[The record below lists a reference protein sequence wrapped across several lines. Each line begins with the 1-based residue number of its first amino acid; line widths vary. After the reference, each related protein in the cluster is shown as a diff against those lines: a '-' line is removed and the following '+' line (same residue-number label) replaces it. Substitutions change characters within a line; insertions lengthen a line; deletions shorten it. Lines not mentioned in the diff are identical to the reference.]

1 MEAKKILIFLL
12 IIVLISITLFGMNS
26 VTSMD
31 NLAYV
36 VAVGFDIKDTGKLE
50 LSFQIALPS
59 GTEGGASGSS
69 SSQSSSSIVTSVE
82 CNSFE
87 SGINLVNSYLSKELN
102 LSHCKAV
109 VFSEEIAS
117 QGIGEYLYTLI
128 NHIEIRPTCNVIIS
142 KCNAKYFLNNSSPML
157 DQLSSKYYE
166 IASTSERVTGY
177 TYNITLLDFFS
188 DFADSFTESFATLG
202 SVNDGNI
209 SSNGLNNDSSNNSS
223 SKNNSDQSSSNLSQE
238 GTDDSYVASETPID
252 SQKNIEN
259 LGLAVFKGDKLV
271 GELNGVECIAHLI
284 LTNELE
290 NAVIS
295 VPSPFESTNYIDL
308 LIIHRFDY
316 STPIGE
322 TMEALNEVIKEG
334 KVRYIG
340 ASAMYAYQLQKMQ
353 DYAEYHNLH
362 KFISM
367 QNHYNLIY
375 REEEREMMKL
385 LVEQN
390 MSSTPYSP
398 LAAGRLA
405 RLWNSDSLRARK
417 DLFAVGKY
425 DGNKDKDFQIVQ
437 RVYQLAKNYNV
448 TQSEIALNWLLN
460 KKPVASTIL
469 GATKTKYIDEAIK
482 ALDIKLSENDLNY
495 LEELYVPHKV
505 VGALDK

>member
-1 MEAKKILIFLL
+1 MEAKKILIFML

-87 SGINLVNSYLSKELN
+87 SGINLVNSYLGKELN

-209 SSNGLNNDSSNNSS
+209 SSSRANNNSS
-223 SKNNSDQSSSNLSQE
+223 YSSSSRSNNNSANSSSNGSNSDQSSSSLSSE

-308 LIIHRFDY
+308 YLTNSKCKTKVY
-316 STPIGE
+316 LTNGTPY
-322 TMEALNEVIKEG
+322 IKPC
-334 KVRYIG
+334 IDL
-340 ASAMYAYQLQKMQ
+340 SARI
-353 DYAEYHNLH
+353 
-362 KFISM
+362 ISM
-367 QNHYNLIY
+367 
-375 REEEREMMKL
+375 
-385 LVEQN
+385 
-390 MSSTPYSP
+390 
-398 LAAGRLA
+398 
-405 RLWNSDSLRARK
+405 SDDYK
-417 DLFAVGKY
+417 DLTEENIELIEEYTKYYVERFIYDYLYKTAKVFKSDITAFGKY
-425 DGNKDKDFQIVQ
+425 AVSNFATIDEWND
-437 RVYQLAKNYNV
+437 Y
-448 TQSEIALNWLLN
+448 NWLDNYQNSFFNVDINVDIVSRYL
-460 KKPVASTIL
+460 L
-469 GATKTKYIDEAIK
+469 IDT
-482 ALDIKLSENDLNY
+482 
-495 LEELYVPHKV
+495 
-505 VGALDK
+505 

>member
-1 MEAKKILIFLL
+1 MRAKKILVFTLIVVLL
-12 IIVLISITLFGMNS
+12 FITLFGMNS

-59 GTEGGASGSS
+59 GSEGSSSGSS

-87 SGINLVNSYLSKELN
+87 SGVNLVNSYLSKELN
-102 LSHCKAV
+102 LSHCKAI

-128 NHIEIRPTCNVIIS
+128 NHVEIRPTCNVIIS

-188 DFADSFTESFATLG
+188 DFADSFTECFATLG
-202 SVNDGNI
+202 SVNDGDI
-209 SSNGLNNDSSNNSS
+209 SNNSTSSGSNNDSSNSS
-223 SKNNSDQSSSNLSQE
+223 SNGSNSDQPSSSLSSE

-252 SQKNIEN
+252 SQENIEN

-271 GELNGVECIAHLI
+271 GELNGLECIAHLI

-308 LIIHRFDY
+308 YLTNSKCKTKVY
-316 STPIGE
+316 LTNGTPY
-322 TMEALNEVIKEG
+322 IKPS
-334 KVRYIG
+334 IDL
-340 ASAMYAYQLQKMQ
+340 SARI
-353 DYAEYHNLH
+353 
-362 KFISM
+362 ISM
-367 QNHYNLIY
+367 SDDYKNLTEENIELIEEYAKYYVERFIY
-375 REEEREMMKL
+375 DYLYKTAK
-385 LVEQN
+385 VFK
-390 MSSTPYSP
+390 
-398 LAAGRLA
+398 
-405 RLWNSDSLRARK
+405 SDITA
-417 DLFAVGKY
+417 FGKY
-425 DGNKDKDFQIVQ
+425 AVSNFATIDEWNE
-437 RVYQLAKNYNV
+437 Y
-448 TQSEIALNWLLN
+448 NWLDNYQNSFFNVDINVDIVSRYL
-460 KKPVASTIL
+460 L
-469 GATKTKYIDEAIK
+469 IDT
-482 ALDIKLSENDLNY
+482 
-495 LEELYVPHKV
+495 
-505 VGALDK
+505 

>member
-1 MEAKKILIFLL
+1 MLIV
-12 IIVLISITLFGMNS
+12 VLILITLFGMNS

-59 GTEGGASGSS
+59 GSEGGSSGSS

-87 SGINLVNSYLSKELN
+87 SGVNLVNSYLSKELN
-102 LSHCKAV
+102 LSHCKAI

-128 NHIEIRPTCNVIIS
+128 NHVEIRPTCNVIIS
-142 KCNAKYFLNNSSPML
+142 KCNAKYFLKNSSPML

-188 DFADSFTESFATLG
+188 DFADSFTECFATLG
-202 SVNDGNI
+202 SVNDGGI
-209 SSNGLNNDSSNNSS
+209 SSSGSNNNSSNSSSSGSNNDSGNNSS
-223 SKNNSDQSSSNLSQE
+223 NRNNSDQSSSSLSSE

-271 GELNGVECIAHLI
+271 GELNGIECIAHLI
-284 LTNELE
+284 LTNELD

-308 LIIHRFDY
+308 YLTNSKCKTKVY
-316 STPIGE
+316 LTNGTPY
-322 TMEALNEVIKEG
+322 IKPS
-334 KVRYIG
+334 IDL
-340 ASAMYAYQLQKMQ
+340 SARI
-353 DYAEYHNLH
+353 
-362 KFISM
+362 ISM
-367 QNHYNLIY
+367 SDDYKNLTEENIELIEEYAKYYVERFIY
-375 REEEREMMKL
+375 DYLYKTAK
-385 LVEQN
+385 VFK
-390 MSSTPYSP
+390 
-398 LAAGRLA
+398 
-405 RLWNSDSLRARK
+405 SDITA
-417 DLFAVGKY
+417 FGKY
-425 DGNKDKDFQIVQ
+425 AVSNFATIDEWNE
-437 RVYQLAKNYNV
+437 Y
-448 TQSEIALNWLLN
+448 NWLDNYQNSFFNVDINVDIVSRYL
-460 KKPVASTIL
+460 L
-469 GATKTKYIDEAIK
+469 IDT
-482 ALDIKLSENDLNY
+482 
-495 LEELYVPHKV
+495 
-505 VGALDK
+505 

>member
-1 MEAKKILIFLL
+1 MKAKKILVFML
-12 IIVLISITLFGMNS
+12 IVVLILITLFGMNS

-36 VAVGFDIKDTGKLE
+36 VAVCFDIKDTGKLE

-59 GTEGGASGSS
+59 GSEGGSSGSS

-87 SGINLVNSYLSKELN
+87 SGVNLVNSYLSKELN
-102 LSHCKAV
+102 LSHCKAI

-128 NHIEIRPTCNVIIS
+128 NHVEIRPTCNVIIS

-188 DFADSFTESFATLG
+188 DFADSFTECFATLG
-202 SVNDGNI
+202 SVNDGGI
-209 SSNGLNNDSSNNSS
+209 SSSGSNNNSSNSSSSGSNNDSGNNSS
-223 SKNNSDQSSSNLSQE
+223 NRNNSDQSSSSLSSE

-271 GELNGVECIAHLI
+271 GELNGIECIAHLI
-284 LTNELE
+284 LTNELD

-308 LIIHRFDY
+308 YLTNSKCKTKVY
-316 STPIGE
+316 LTNGTPY
-322 TMEALNEVIKEG
+322 IKPS
-334 KVRYIG
+334 IDL
-340 ASAMYAYQLQKMQ
+340 SARI
-353 DYAEYHNLH
+353 
-362 KFISM
+362 ISM
-367 QNHYNLIY
+367 SDDYKNLTEENIELIEEYAKYYVERFIY
-375 REEEREMMKL
+375 DYLYKTAK
-385 LVEQN
+385 VFK
-390 MSSTPYSP
+390 
-398 LAAGRLA
+398 
-405 RLWNSDSLRARK
+405 SDITA
-417 DLFAVGKY
+417 FGKY
-425 DGNKDKDFQIVQ
+425 AVSNFATIDEWNE
-437 RVYQLAKNYNV
+437 Y
-448 TQSEIALNWLLN
+448 NWLDNYQNSFFNVDINVDIVSRYL
-460 KKPVASTIL
+460 L
-469 GATKTKYIDEAIK
+469 IDT
-482 ALDIKLSENDLNY
+482 
-495 LEELYVPHKV
+495 
-505 VGALDK
+505 

>member
-1 MEAKKILIFLL
+1 MKAKKILVFML
-12 IIVLISITLFGMNS
+12 IVVLILITLFGMNS

-59 GTEGGASGSS
+59 GSEGGSSGSS

-87 SGINLVNSYLSKELN
+87 SGVNLVNSYLSKELN

-128 NHIEIRPTCNVIIS
+128 NHVEIRPTCNVIIS

-188 DFADSFTESFATLG
+188 DFADSFTECFATLG
-202 SVNDGNI
+202 SVNDGGISSSGSNNNSSNSSSSGSNNDSGNS
-209 SSNGLNNDSSNNSS
+209 SSNG
-223 SKNNSDQSSSNLSQE
+223 NNSDQSSSSLSSE

-271 GELNGVECIAHLI
+271 GELNGIECIAHLI
-284 LTNELE
+284 LTNELD

-308 LIIHRFDY
+308 YLTNSKCKTKVY
-316 STPIGE
+316 LTNGTPY
-322 TMEALNEVIKEG
+322 IKPS
-334 KVRYIG
+334 IDL
-340 ASAMYAYQLQKMQ
+340 SARI
-353 DYAEYHNLH
+353 
-362 KFISM
+362 ISM
-367 QNHYNLIY
+367 SDDYKNLTEENIELIEEYAKYYVERFIY
-375 REEEREMMKL
+375 DYLYKTAK
-385 LVEQN
+385 VFK
-390 MSSTPYSP
+390 
-398 LAAGRLA
+398 
-405 RLWNSDSLRARK
+405 SDITA
-417 DLFAVGKY
+417 FGKY
-425 DGNKDKDFQIVQ
+425 AVSNFATIDEWNE
-437 RVYQLAKNYNV
+437 Y
-448 TQSEIALNWLLN
+448 NWLDNYQNSFFNVDINVDIVSRYL
-460 KKPVASTIL
+460 L
-469 GATKTKYIDEAIK
+469 IDT
-482 ALDIKLSENDLNY
+482 
-495 LEELYVPHKV
+495 
-505 VGALDK
+505 

>member
-1 MEAKKILIFLL
+1 MKAKKILVFML
-12 IIVLISITLFGMNS
+12 IVVLILITLFGMNS

-59 GTEGGASGSS
+59 GSEGGSSGSS

-87 SGINLVNSYLSKELN
+87 SGVNLVNSYLSKELN

-128 NHIEIRPTCNVIIS
+128 NHVEIRPTCNVIIS

-157 DQLSSKYYE
+157 EQLSSKYYE

-188 DFADSFTESFATLG
+188 DFADSFTECFATLG
-202 SVNDGNI
+202 SVNDGDI
-209 SSNGLNNDSSNNSS
+209 SNTGDNNDQLSS
-223 SKNNSDQSSSNLSQE
+223 SLSNE

-308 LIIHRFDY
+308 YLTNSKCKSKVY
-316 STPIGE
+316 LTNGTPY
-322 TMEALNEVIKEG
+322 IKPS
-334 KVRYIG
+334 IDL
-340 ASAMYAYQLQKMQ
+340 SARI
-353 DYAEYHNLH
+353 
-362 KFISM
+362 ISM
-367 QNHYNLIY
+367 
-375 REEEREMMKL
+375 
-385 LVEQN
+385 
-390 MSSTPYSP
+390 
-398 LAAGRLA
+398 
-405 RLWNSDSLRARK
+405 SDDYK
-417 DLFAVGKY
+417 DLTEENIELIEEYAKYYVERFIYDYLYKTAKVFKSDITAFGKY
-425 DGNKDKDFQIVQ
+425 AVSNFATIDEWNK
-437 RVYQLAKNYNV
+437 Y
-448 TQSEIALNWLLN
+448 NWLDNYQNSFFNVDINVDIVSRYLLIDTWL
-460 KKPVASTIL
+460 KFYL
-469 GATKTKYIDEAIK
+469 G
-482 ALDIKLSENDLNY
+482 
-495 LEELYVPHKV
+495 
-505 VGALDK
+505 

>member
-1 MEAKKILIFLL
+1 MKAKKILVFML
-12 IIVLISITLFGMNS
+12 IVVLILITLFGMNS

-59 GTEGGASGSS
+59 GSEGGSSGSS

-87 SGINLVNSYLSKELN
+87 SGVNLVNSYLSKELN
-102 LSHCKAV
+102 LSHCKAI

-128 NHIEIRPTCNVIIS
+128 NHVEIRPTCNVIIS

-188 DFADSFTESFATLG
+188 DFADSFTECFATLG
-202 SVNDGNI
+202 SVNDGGISSSGSNNNSSNSSSSGSNNDSGNS
-209 SSNGLNNDSSNNSS
+209 SSNG
-223 SKNNSDQSSSNLSQE
+223 NNSDQSSSSLSSE

-271 GELNGVECIAHLI
+271 GELNGIECIAHLI
-284 LTNELE
+284 LTNELD

-308 LIIHRFDY
+308 YLTNSKCKTKVY
-316 STPIGE
+316 LTNGTPY
-322 TMEALNEVIKEG
+322 IKPS
-334 KVRYIG
+334 IDL
-340 ASAMYAYQLQKMQ
+340 SARI
-353 DYAEYHNLH
+353 
-362 KFISM
+362 ISM
-367 QNHYNLIY
+367 SDDYKNLTEENIELIEEYAKYYVERFIY
-375 REEEREMMKL
+375 DYLYKTAK
-385 LVEQN
+385 VFK
-390 MSSTPYSP
+390 
-398 LAAGRLA
+398 
-405 RLWNSDSLRARK
+405 SDITA
-417 DLFAVGKY
+417 FGKY
-425 DGNKDKDFQIVQ
+425 AVSNFATIDEWNE
-437 RVYQLAKNYNV
+437 Y
-448 TQSEIALNWLLN
+448 NWLDNYQNSFFNVDINVDIVSRYL
-460 KKPVASTIL
+460 L
-469 GATKTKYIDEAIK
+469 IDTWLK
-482 ALDIKLSENDLNY
+482 FY
-495 LEELYVPHKV
+495 LYTFFRLK
-505 VGALDK
+505 

>member
-1 MEAKKILIFLL
+1 MLIV
-12 IIVLISITLFGMNS
+12 VLILITLFGMNS

-59 GTEGGASGSS
+59 GSEGGSSGSS

-87 SGINLVNSYLSKELN
+87 SGVNLVNSYLSKELN

-128 NHIEIRPTCNVIIS
+128 NHVEIRPTCNVIIS

-157 DQLSSKYYE
+157 EQLSSKYYE

-188 DFADSFTESFATLG
+188 DFADSFTECFATLG
-202 SVNDGNI
+202 SVNDSDI
-209 SSNGLNNDSSNNSS
+209 SNTGDNNDQLSS
-223 SKNNSDQSSSNLSQE
+223 SLSNE

-308 LIIHRFDY
+308 YLTNSKCKSKVY
-316 STPIGE
+316 LTNGTPY
-322 TMEALNEVIKEG
+322 IKPS
-334 KVRYIG
+334 IDL
-340 ASAMYAYQLQKMQ
+340 SARI
-353 DYAEYHNLH
+353 
-362 KFISM
+362 ISM
-367 QNHYNLIY
+367 
-375 REEEREMMKL
+375 
-385 LVEQN
+385 
-390 MSSTPYSP
+390 
-398 LAAGRLA
+398 
-405 RLWNSDSLRARK
+405 SDDYK
-417 DLFAVGKY
+417 DLTEENIELIEEY
-425 DGNKDKDFQIVQ
+425 
-437 RVYQLAKNYNV
+437 AK
-448 TQSEIALNWLLN
+448 
-460 KKPVASTIL
+460 
-469 GATKTKYIDEAIK
+469 
-482 ALDIKLSENDLNY
+482 
-495 LEELYVPHKV
+495 
-505 VGALDK
+505 

>member
-1 MEAKKILIFLL
+1 MEAKKILIFML

-69 SSQSSSSIVTSVE
+69 SSQSSSSIITSVE

-209 SSNGLNNDSSNNSS
+209 SSSRANNNSS
-223 SKNNSDQSSSNLSQE
+223 YSSSSRSNNNSANSSSNGSNSDQSSSSLSSE

-284 LTNELE
+284 LANELE

-308 LIIHRFDY
+308 YLTNSNCKTKVY
-316 STPIGE
+316 LTNGTPY
-322 TMEALNEVIKEG
+322 IKPN
-334 KVRYIG
+334 INL
-340 ASAMYAYQLQKMQ
+340 SARI
-353 DYAEYHNLH
+353 
-362 KFISM
+362 ISM
-367 QNHYNLIY
+367 ADDYKNLTEENIELIEEYAKYYVERFIY
-375 REEEREMMKL
+375 DYLYKTAK
-385 LVEQN
+385 VFK
-390 MSSTPYSP
+390 
-398 LAAGRLA
+398 
-405 RLWNSDSLRARK
+405 SDITA
-417 DLFAVGKY
+417 FGKY
-425 DGNKDKDFQIVQ
+425 AVSNFATIDEWNE
-437 RVYQLAKNYNV
+437 Y
-448 TQSEIALNWLLN
+448 NWLDNYQNSFFNVDINVDIVSRYL
-460 KKPVASTIL
+460 L
-469 GATKTKYIDEAIK
+469 IDT
-482 ALDIKLSENDLNY
+482 
-495 LEELYVPHKV
+495 
-505 VGALDK
+505 

>member
-1 MEAKKILIFLL
+1 MKAKKILVFML
-12 IIVLISITLFGMNS
+12 IVVLILITLFGMNS

-59 GTEGGASGSS
+59 GSEGSSSGSS

-87 SGINLVNSYLSKELN
+87 SGVNLVNSYLSKELN

-128 NHIEIRPTCNVIIS
+128 NHVEIRPTCNVIIS

-188 DFADSFTESFATLG
+188 DFADSFTECFATLG

-209 SSNGLNNDSSNNSS
+209 SNTGDNNDQPSS
-223 SKNNSDQSSSNLSQE
+223 SLSNE

-308 LIIHRFDY
+308 YLTNSKCKTKVY
-316 STPIGE
+316 LTNGTPY
-322 TMEALNEVIKEG
+322 IKPS
-334 KVRYIG
+334 IDL
-340 ASAMYAYQLQKMQ
+340 SARI
-353 DYAEYHNLH
+353 
-362 KFISM
+362 ISM
-367 QNHYNLIY
+367 
-375 REEEREMMKL
+375 
-385 LVEQN
+385 
-390 MSSTPYSP
+390 
-398 LAAGRLA
+398 
-405 RLWNSDSLRARK
+405 SDDYK
-417 DLFAVGKY
+417 DLTEENIELIEEYAKYYVERFIYDYLYKTAKVFKSDITAFGKY
-425 DGNKDKDFQIVQ
+425 AVSNFATIDEWNK
-437 RVYQLAKNYNV
+437 Y
-448 TQSEIALNWLLN
+448 NWLDNYQNSFFNVDINVDIVSRYL
-460 KKPVASTIL
+460 L
-469 GATKTKYIDEAIK
+469 IDT
-482 ALDIKLSENDLNY
+482 
-495 LEELYVPHKV
+495 
-505 VGALDK
+505 

>member
-1 MEAKKILIFLL
+1 MKAKKILVFML
-12 IIVLISITLFGMNS
+12 IVVLILITLFGMNS

-59 GTEGGASGSS
+59 GSEGGSSGSS

-87 SGINLVNSYLSKELN
+87 SGVNLVNSYLSKELN

-128 NHIEIRPTCNVIIS
+128 NHVEIRPTCNVIIS

-157 DQLSSKYYE
+157 EQLSSKYYE

-188 DFADSFTESFATLG
+188 DFADSFTECFATLG
-202 SVNDGNI
+202 SVNDGDI
-209 SSNGLNNDSSNNSS
+209 SNTGDNNDQLSS
-223 SKNNSDQSSSNLSQE
+223 SLSNE

-308 LIIHRFDY
+308 YLTNSKCKTKVY
-316 STPIGE
+316 LTNGTPY
-322 TMEALNEVIKEG
+322 IKPS
-334 KVRYIG
+334 IDL
-340 ASAMYAYQLQKMQ
+340 SARI
-353 DYAEYHNLH
+353 
-362 KFISM
+362 ISM
-367 QNHYNLIY
+367 
-375 REEEREMMKL
+375 
-385 LVEQN
+385 
-390 MSSTPYSP
+390 
-398 LAAGRLA
+398 
-405 RLWNSDSLRARK
+405 SDDYK
-417 DLFAVGKY
+417 DLTEENIELIEEYAKYYVERFIYDYLYKTAKVFKSDITAFGKY
-425 DGNKDKDFQIVQ
+425 AVSNFATIDEWNK
-437 RVYQLAKNYNV
+437 Y
-448 TQSEIALNWLLN
+448 NWLDNYQNSFFNVDINVDIVSRYL
-460 KKPVASTIL
+460 L
-469 GATKTKYIDEAIK
+469 IDT
-482 ALDIKLSENDLNY
+482 
-495 LEELYVPHKV
+495 
-505 VGALDK
+505 

>member
-1 MEAKKILIFLL
+1 MKAKKILVFML
-12 IIVLISITLFGMNS
+12 IVVLILITLFGMNS

-59 GTEGGASGSS
+59 GSEGGSSGSS

-87 SGINLVNSYLSKELN
+87 SGVNLVNSYLSKELN

-128 NHIEIRPTCNVIIS
+128 NHVEIRPTCNVIIS

-157 DQLSSKYYE
+157 EQLSSKYYE

-188 DFADSFTESFATLG
+188 DFADSFTECFATLG

-209 SSNGLNNDSSNNSS
+209 SNTGDNNDQPSS
-223 SKNNSDQSSSNLSQE
+223 SLSNE

-308 LIIHRFDY
+308 YLTNSKCKSKVY
-316 STPIGE
+316 LTNGTPY
-322 TMEALNEVIKEG
+322 IKPS
-334 KVRYIG
+334 IDL
-340 ASAMYAYQLQKMQ
+340 SARI
-353 DYAEYHNLH
+353 
-362 KFISM
+362 ISM
-367 QNHYNLIY
+367 
-375 REEEREMMKL
+375 
-385 LVEQN
+385 
-390 MSSTPYSP
+390 
-398 LAAGRLA
+398 
-405 RLWNSDSLRARK
+405 SDDYK
-417 DLFAVGKY
+417 DLTEENIELIEEYAKYYVERFIYDYLYKTAKVFKSDITAFGKY
-425 DGNKDKDFQIVQ
+425 AVSNFATIDEWNE
-437 RVYQLAKNYNV
+437 Y
-448 TQSEIALNWLLN
+448 NWLDNYKNSFFNVDINVDIVSRYL
-460 KKPVASTIL
+460 L
-469 GATKTKYIDEAIK
+469 IDT
-482 ALDIKLSENDLNY
+482 
-495 LEELYVPHKV
+495 
-505 VGALDK
+505 

>member
-1 MEAKKILIFLL
+1 MLIV
-12 IIVLISITLFGMNS
+12 VLILITLFGMNS

-59 GTEGGASGSS
+59 GSEGGSSGSS

-87 SGINLVNSYLSKELN
+87 SGVNLVNSYLSKELN

-128 NHIEIRPTCNVIIS
+128 NHVEIRPTCNVIIS

-157 DQLSSKYYE
+157 EQLSSKYYE

-177 TYNITLLDFFS
+177 TYNITLLDSFS
-188 DFADSFTESFATLG
+188 DFADSFTECFATLG
-202 SVNDGNI
+202 SVNDSDI
-209 SSNGLNNDSSNNSS
+209 SNTGDNNDQLSS
-223 SKNNSDQSSSNLSQE
+223 SLSNE

-308 LIIHRFDY
+308 YLTNSKCKSKVY
-316 STPIGE
+316 LTNGTPY
-322 TMEALNEVIKEG
+322 IKPS
-334 KVRYIG
+334 IDL
-340 ASAMYAYQLQKMQ
+340 SARI
-353 DYAEYHNLH
+353 
-362 KFISM
+362 ISM
-367 QNHYNLIY
+367 
-375 REEEREMMKL
+375 
-385 LVEQN
+385 
-390 MSSTPYSP
+390 
-398 LAAGRLA
+398 
-405 RLWNSDSLRARK
+405 SDDYK
-417 DLFAVGKY
+417 DLTEENIELIEEYAKYYVERFIYDYLYKTAKVFKSDITAFGKY
-425 DGNKDKDFQIVQ
+425 AVSNFATIDEWNK
-437 RVYQLAKNYNV
+437 Y
-448 TQSEIALNWLLN
+448 NWLDNYQNSFFNVDINVDIVSRYL
-460 KKPVASTIL
+460 L
-469 GATKTKYIDEAIK
+469 IDT
-482 ALDIKLSENDLNY
+482 
-495 LEELYVPHKV
+495 
-505 VGALDK
+505 